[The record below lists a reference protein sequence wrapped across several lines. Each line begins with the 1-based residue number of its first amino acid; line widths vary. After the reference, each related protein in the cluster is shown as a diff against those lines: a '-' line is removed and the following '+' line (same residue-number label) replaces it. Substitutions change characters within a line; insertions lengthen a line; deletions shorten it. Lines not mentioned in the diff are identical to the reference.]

1 MSASFRQGVAP
12 AQAGAQSAVAI
23 TSFAAVTS
31 VPACAGTTTNT
42 PRAGSR
48 A

>member
-1 MSASFRQGVAP
+1 MSASFRHGVAP
-12 AQAGAQSAVAI
+12 AQAEAQSFAAI
-23 TSFAAVTS
+23 TCFAAVTW

-42 PRAGSR
+42 PAPGSR

>member
-12 AQAGAQSAVAI
+12 AKAWARSFVVI
-23 TSFAAVTS
+23 TSFAAVTW